1 MHNALGRDVQIPP
14 FPPLPPQP
22 SRDAYTQ
29 YERLK
34 TQLTQRYLTPEEYS
48 QAVRKIADW
57 LGV

>member
-1 MHNALGRDVQIPP
+1 MIEALHRDVPIPP
-14 FPPLPPQP
+14 PPPPP
-22 SRDAYTQ
+22 ALERYAQ

-34 TQLTQRYLTPEEYS
+34 TQLTQRYLTPKEYS